1 MTETF
6 FEKSIRAE
14 REQEA
19 LETLYSDQE
28 KFLWRER
35 S

>member
-14 REQEA
+14 RAQEA

-28 KFLWRER
+28 AFLWSER
-35 S
+35 

>member
-14 REQEA
+14 KEQVA
-19 LETLYSDQE
+19 METLYSDQE
-28 KFLWRER
+28 EFLWRAR